1 MKRRIMP
8 IFRLGKAIQ
17 FPPVSLAAES
27 GLLAI
32 GGDLSP
38 YRLLEAYRKGI
49 FPWYSPGEPILWW
62 APQPRFVLYP
72 NEIIIS
78 RSMRQIFKK
87 QYFRITLDQNFEGVV
102 SACQTAVRPDQGGTW
117 ITQEMKEAYN
127 ILHELGY
134 AHSVEVWHNH
144 TLVGGLYGI
153 SLGSCFFGESMF
165 SLESNA
171 SKAALIFLSLLL
183 IKLKFTL
190 IDCQVYTSHL
200 ASMGG
205 CFVSRETFTSLIK
218 KSLRIKTFRGNWTSH
233 PEISKIL
240 LTHDFLKTALWTLKK
255 SN

>member
-8 IFRLGKAIQ
+8 IFRLGKAIL
-17 FPPVSLAAES
+17 FPPVSLATES

-62 APQPRFVLYP
+62 APQPRFILYP

-102 SACQTAVRPDQGGTW
+102 SACQTAVRPDQEGTW

-134 AHSVEVWHNH
+134 AHSVEVWRNH
-144 TLVGGLYGI
+144 KLVGGLYGV
-153 SLGSCFFGESMF
+153 SLGGCFFGESMF

-190 IDCQVYTSHL
+190 IDCQVYTFHL
-200 ASMGG
+200 ANMGG

-218 KSLRIKTFRGNWTSH
+218 KSLEKETFRGNWASH

-240 LTHDFLKTALWTLKK
+240 LTHDFL
-255 SN
+255 